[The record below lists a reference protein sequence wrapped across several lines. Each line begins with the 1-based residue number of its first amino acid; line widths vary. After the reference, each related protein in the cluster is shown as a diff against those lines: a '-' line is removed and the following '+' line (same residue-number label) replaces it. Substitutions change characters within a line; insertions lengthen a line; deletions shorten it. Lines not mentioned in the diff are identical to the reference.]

1 MKLLWPN
8 LYGSAASGACSAPS
22 RAKKAPSAWLRRSSA
37 TNSFAEKRSKE
48 FQEGEVPRFPV
59 HSRPVCCGGKIRRP
73 NLQCSRG
80 AAGIKVLE
88 LLSARVAGSILDE
101 FLARS
106 LRRRAG
112 YAGVPWPLS
121 EATPAL
127 FFSRFFSKFKNSAA
141 RRKTPPPLISNFYF
155 LISIFRAGLSL

>member
-1 MKLLWPN
+1 MKLLWPD

-37 TNSFAEKRSKE
+37 TNSFAEKKRSKE

-88 LLSARVAGSILDE
+88 LLSARMAESILDE

-127 FFSRFFSKFKNSAA
+127 FLRSAPSRRTSPPTIPRAVA
-141 RRKTPPPLISNFYF
+141 R
-155 LISIFRAGLSL
+155 